1 MCSTLNL
8 THLNLIKKIVDWY
21 IKTKARWQLNRFI
34 ANTQDL
40 DLDIK
45 KVKRFYNTSR

>member
-8 THLNLIKKIVDWY
+8 ANIIWIKKIVDWY
-21 IKTKARWQLNRFI
+21 IKTKKHWQLNRFI

-45 KVKRFYNTSR
+45 KVKRFYNV